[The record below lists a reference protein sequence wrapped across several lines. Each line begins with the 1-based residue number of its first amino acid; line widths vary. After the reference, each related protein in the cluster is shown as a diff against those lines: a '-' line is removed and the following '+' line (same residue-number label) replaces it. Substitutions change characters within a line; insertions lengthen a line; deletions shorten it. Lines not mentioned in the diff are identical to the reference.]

1 MLKKLYLD
9 CIMLDPVLPIAL
21 YLMFGY
27 LFKIFIK
34 DNSKELVDFV
44 IYFSLPAMVF
54 IKIYPLTLDLKII
67 NLVCMFNTIIIA
79 NLLLAY
85 AIGKFFKL
93 EKKILATFMVVATF
107 GNTSFIGFSYID
119 AFYGQDY
126 VVYALIYDLF
136 GSFLLVVSLGVFIIN
151 WGNGQTMRMKTIF
164 KSVIIFPP
172 IVMFFITIICKLVPV
187 PNFVMNTAQT
197 IGSTLVPL
205 AMIAIGM
212 KLEMKNIFYK
222 FKITTLALFLKMIF
236 MPIIV
241 MILFSIFYT
250 LEDTWSK
257 VTILEVAMPPMTTA
271 VILAIKGGLDERF
284 AINTLVIGVISSLAT
299 VTGFYLFL
307 G

>member
-1 MLKKLYLD
+1 
-9 CIMLDPVLPIAL
+9 MLDPVLPIAL

-85 AIGKFFKL
+85 AVGKFFKL

-172 IVMFFITIICKLVPV
+172 IVMFFITIVCKLLPV

-284 AINTLVIGVISSLAT
+284 AINALVIGVISSLAT

>member
-1 MLKKLYLD
+1 
-9 CIMLDPVLPIAL
+9 MLDPVLPIAL
-21 YLMFGY
+21 YLAFGY

-54 IKIYPLTLDLKII
+54 VKIYPLTLDLQIL
-67 NLVCMFNTIIIA
+67 NLICMFNTIILA
-79 NLLLAY
+79 NLLLT
-85 AIGKFFKL
+85 FFIAKL
-93 EKKILATFMVVATF
+93 LKLDRKTLATFMIVATF

-151 WGNGQTMRMKTIF
+151 WGSGQSVKIKTVF
-164 KSVIIFPP
+164 KSVILFPP
-172 IVMFFITIICKLVPV
+172 IVMFFITVLAKFISVPT
-187 PNFVMNTAQT
+187 FMMNTAQT
-197 IGSTLVPL
+197 IGATLVPL

-212 KLEMKNIFYK
+212 KLEIKNIFYK
-222 FKITTLALFLKMIF
+222 FKITSLALSIKMLV

-241 MILFSIFYT
+241 MLCFSVFYT
-250 LEDTWSK
+250 LDDTWSK
-257 VTILEVAMPPMTTA
+257 ATILEVAMPPMTTA
-271 VILAIKGGLDERF
+271 VILAIKGGLDERL
-284 AINTLVIGVISSLAT
+284 AINALVIGVITSLAT

-307 G
+307 A

>member
-1 MLKKLYLD
+1 
-9 CIMLDPVLPIAL
+9 MLDPVLPIAL
-21 YLMFGY
+21 YLAFGY

-85 AIGKFFKL
+85 AIGKFLKL
-93 EKKILATFMVVATF
+93 EKNILATFMVVATF

-136 GSFLLVVSLGVFIIN
+136 GSFLLVVSLGVFVIN
-151 WGNGQTMRMKTIF
+151 WGNGQTMKLKTIF
-164 KSVIIFPP
+164 KSVILFPP
-172 IVMFFITIICKLVPV
+172 IVMFFITVICKLLPV

-222 FKITTLALFLKMIF
+222 FKITSLALFLKMII
-236 MPIIV
+236 MPILV

-257 VTILEVAMPPMTTA
+257 ATILEVAMPPMTTA

-284 AINTLVIGVISSLAT
+284 AINTLVIGVIASLAT

>member
-1 MLKKLYLD
+1 
-9 CIMLDPVLPIAL
+9 MLDPVLPIAL
-21 YLMFGY
+21 YLAFGY

-54 IKIYPLTLDLKII
+54 VKIYPLTLDLKIL
-67 NLVCMFNTIIIA
+67 NLICMFNTIILA
-79 NLLLAY
+79 NLLLAFGV
-85 AIGKFFKL
+85 GKLFKL
-93 EKKILATFMVVATF
+93 DKRTLATFMIVATF

-119 AFYGQDY
+119 AFYGQDF

-151 WGNGQTMRMKTIF
+151 WGSGESVKIKTVF
-164 KSVIIFPP
+164 KSVLFFPP
-172 IVMFFITIICKLVPV
+172 IVMFFITVLAKFLPI
-187 PNFVMNTAQT
+187 PNFMMNTAQT
-197 IGSTLVPL
+197 IGATLVPL

-212 KLEMKNIFYK
+212 KLEIKNIFYK
-222 FKITTLALFLKMIF
+222 FKITSLALFLKMIA

-241 MILFSIFYT
+241 MILFSVFYT
-250 LEDTWSK
+250 LNDTWSK

-271 VILAIKGGLDERF
+271 VILAIKGGLDERL
-284 AINTLVIGVISSLAT
+284 AINALVIGVIASLAT

-307 G
+307 A

>member
-1 MLKKLYLD
+1 
-9 CIMLDPVLPIAL
+9 MLDPVLPIAL
-21 YLMFGY
+21 YLAFGY

-54 IKIYPLTLDLKII
+54 VKIYPLTLDLKIL
-67 NLVCMFNTIIIA
+67 NLICMFNTIILA
-79 NLLLAY
+79 NLLLAFGV
-85 AIGKFFKL
+85 GKLFKL
-93 EKKILATFMVVATF
+93 DKKTLATFMIVATF

-119 AFYGQDY
+119 AFYGQDF

-151 WGNGQTMRMKTIF
+151 WGSGESVKIKTVF
-164 KSVIIFPP
+164 KSVLFFPP
-172 IVMFFITIICKLVPV
+172 IVMFFITVLAKFLPI
-187 PNFVMNTAQT
+187 PNFMMNTAQT
-197 IGSTLVPL
+197 IGATLVPL

-212 KLEMKNIFYK
+212 KLEIKNIFYK
-222 FKITTLALFLKMIF
+222 FKITSLALFLKMIA

-241 MILFSIFYT
+241 MILFSVFYT
-250 LEDTWSK
+250 LNDTWSK

-271 VILAIKGGLDERF
+271 VILAIKGGLDERL
-284 AINTLVIGVISSLAT
+284 AINALVIGVIASLAT

-307 G
+307 T